1 MLKIGIMGAA
11 KIVPRFVAGVK
22 ESGQAEVIGIAARN
36 KEKAEKAAL
45 DLGIPEVY
53 DDYVSLV
60 KAEEIDLIY
69 IPLIN
74 KQHYPKAKLALEAG
88 KNVLL
93 EKPFTLTL
101 KESQELFKIANEKNL
116 FLMEAQKSVFLP
128 VMTKIKKWLD
138 ANEIGKVS
146 RLAINDFRPHTN
158 RESWALDIKEGGG
171 AFIMHANYPLSVLQF
186 LFGTGFDEAKGIY
199 WSPEENKA
207 DLDYEILLKKAEIM
221 INISL
226 TTRLDKAN
234 TFAIYGEKGEISV
247 PNYWKSN
254 QASLIRNGEMIEEFS
269 HPMPSEFSYEIDE
282 IAELINSGKK
292 KSEKLSP
299 EMTMTTVKIV
309 EDLYQEWFGKDWPN
323 IK

>member
-1 MLKIGIMGAA
+1 M
-11 KIVPRFVAGVK
+11 P
-22 ESGQAEVIGIAARN
+22 S
-36 KEKAEKAAL
+36 
-45 DLGIPEVY
+45 
-53 DDYVSLV
+53 
-60 KAEEIDLIY
+60 
-69 IPLIN
+69 
-74 KQHYPKAKLALEAG
+74 
-88 KNVLL
+88 
-93 EKPFTLTL
+93 
-101 KESQELFKIANEKNL
+101 
-116 FLMEAQKSVFLP
+116 
-128 VMTKIKKWLD
+128 
-138 ANEIGKVS
+138 
-146 RLAINDFRPHTN
+146 
-158 RESWALDIKEGGG
+158 
-171 AFIMHANYPLSVLQF
+171 YPLSVLQF

-269 HPMPSEFSYEIDE
+269 YPMPSEFSYEIDE

-309 EDLYQEWFGKDWPN
+309 ENLYQEWFGKDWPN

>member
-36 KEKAEKAAL
+36 KEKAQKAAL
-45 DLGIPEVY
+45 ELEIPQVY
-53 DDYVSLV
+53 DDYASLV
-60 KAEEIDLIY
+60 NAAEIDLIY

-74 KQHYPKAKLALEAG
+74 KQHYPPAKMTLEAG

-101 KESQELFKIANEKNL
+101 EESQELFKIANEKNL

-128 VMTKIKKWLD
+128 VMAQIKKWLD
-138 ANEIGKVS
+138 ANEIGKIS

-158 RESWALDIKEGGG
+158 RESWALDLKEGGG
-171 AFIMHANYPLSVLQF
+171 AFIMHASYPLSVLQF
-186 LFGTGFDEAKGIY
+186 LFGTGFDAAKGIY
-199 WSPEENKA
+199 WSSEENKA

-226 TTRLDKAN
+226 STRLDKPN
-234 TFAIYGEKGEISV
+234 TFIIYGEKGEISV

-254 QASLIRNGEMIEEFS
+254 QASLIKNDGTVEEFS

-282 IAELINSGKK
+282 IAELINKGKK

-309 EDLYQEWFGKDWPN
+309 EDLYQEWFGKEWPN